1 MNPILSRMLS
11 AGSFD
16 NDGEQIPLHSNMS
29 LGEGELISGAFKF
42 AKAARSLEIGCA
54 YGVSALFACDAL
66 AENAVEARPRHIII
80 DPFQSTQWRG
90 LGMKNLT
97 AAGYGQIVDLREE
110 RSEFALPAL
119 AAKGT
124 EIDAAIVDGWH
135 TLDHTLIDLFYVN
148 RMLRTGGTIVLD
160 DTNLPAINRI
170 LRYFLSYPAFRLGA
184 IAGVPTSASKLVGEI
199 VAQELKAPFG
209 AKRPD
214 WRETPPQAFGTAV
227 VLLKVGEDDRPWN
240 WFADF

>member
-11 AGSFD
+11 AGTFESA
-16 NDGEQIPLHSNMS
+16 GEQIALHSNMS

-42 AKAARSLEIGCA
+42 AKAARSLEVGCA

-66 AENAVEARPRHIII
+66 AENASADRPKHIII

-90 LGMKNLT
+90 LGMSNLI
-97 AAGYGQIVDLREE
+97 AAGYLDIVDLREE

-119 AAKGT
+119 AAQGT
-124 EIDAAIVDGWH
+124 QIDAAIVDGWH

-148 RMLRTGGTIVLD
+148 RMLRTGGAIVLD

-170 LRYFLSYPAFRLGA
+170 LRYFLKYPAYRLGA
-184 IAGVPTSASKLVGEI
+184 VAGVPSSLSNYVADLVHR
-199 VAQELKAPFG
+199 ELQSPFG
-209 AKRPD
+209 GLRPD
-214 WRETPPQAFGTAV
+214 WKEPPAQALGTAV
-227 VLLKVGEDDRPWN
+227 VLIKVGEDDRPWN